1 MEYRMVNLTDG
12 TDSLNIDDITEALPI
27 IKDFDNKINLG
38 NAYEVSHL
46 FEDVATGSDAILHV
60 GLYSTDSNLY
70 ADIDIAASGKS
81 HYKFYEN
88 SSIGTDGTLL
98 VAYNKNRASENASGG
113 VYYHSSEVSTDG
125 TIISEGLI
133 PGAVSVK
140 LERSVLKLGNTYVLK
155 ITNDSG
161 TEADISAKMN
171 YYEA

>member
-1 MEYRMVNLTDG
+1 MVNLTDG

-70 ADIDIAASGKS
+70 ADLDVAASGKS

-88 SSIGTDGTLL
+88 SSVGTDGTLL
-98 VAYNKNRASENASGG
+98 TSYNKNRTSANTSGG
-113 VYYHSSEVSTDG
+113 VFYHSSEIGTDG
-125 TIISEGLI
+125 DLLASGLI
-133 PGAVSVK
+133 PGAVSVNLK
-140 LERSVLKLGNTYVLK
+140 REVLKLGNNYIMK

-161 TEADISAKMN
+161 TDADISINMN